1 MAATVTVRWGPS
13 LDQNCRGWFGY
24 VVWRAM
30 GATGGMF
37 AALNSVPTKELS
49 LRDNTVK
56 RGQRYRY
63 YVVAMVGAV
72 ASKPSNVVGIT
83 P

>member
-1 MAATVTVRWGPS
+1 
-13 LDQNCRGWFGY
+13 
-24 VVWRAM
+24 M
-30 GATGGMF
+30 GATGGTF